1 MDKRLIM
8 KAELT
13 ENIEYR
19 NKTHLFNDR
28 VRAGNLLG
36 DILKKRRQRFILF
49 AIPSGGIPVCY
60 AISKKLETDFDIL
73 IARKLQI
80 PWNTEAGFGAIS
92 CDGEVVFNERLLYE
106 LNLSEDSI
114 DKIIQEAQTSINHR
128 IKKFR
133 GNKPFPNIKGKKV
146 VLVDDGLAS
155 GYTMLSVVK
164 SLRKRN
170 AEKIL
175 IAVPTASA
183 SSIELL
189 SQHVEEIICLNLRS
203 GPLFAVA
210 DAYKIWYDLTDE
222 EVLKYLIQNESNNPL
237 AT

>member
-1 MDKRLIM
+1 M

-19 NKTHLFNDR
+19 NKTQIFNDR
-28 VRAGNLLG
+28 IHAGNLLG

-60 AISKKLETDFDIL
+60 AISKKLDIDFDIL

-92 CDGEVVFNERLLYE
+92 WDGEVVFNERLLNE
-106 LNLSEDSI
+106 LDLSEDSI
-114 DKIIQEAQTSINHR
+114 NKIIQETQTSINHR

-133 GNKPFPNIKGKKV
+133 GNRPFPNITGKKV
-146 VLVDDGLAS
+146 IVVDDGLAS

-164 SLRKRN
+164 SLKKRN
-170 AEKIL
+170 SEKII

-189 SQHVEEIICLNLRS
+189 SKNVEEIICLNLRS
-203 GPLFAVA
+203 GPFFAVA
-210 DAYKIWYDLTDE
+210 DAYKIWYDLADE
-222 EVLKYLIQNESNNPL
+222 EIIKYLI
-237 AT
+237 

>member
-1 MDKRLIM
+1 M

-13 ENIEYR
+13 ENITYR
-19 NKTHLFNDR
+19 NKTRLFNDR
-28 VRAGNLLG
+28 VYAGNLLG
-36 DILKKRRQRFILF
+36 DILEKRRQKYILF

-60 AISKKLETDFDIL
+60 AISKKLKIDFDIL

-80 PWNTEAGFGAIS
+80 PRNTEAGFGAIS
-92 CDGEVVFNERLLYE
+92 WDGEVVFNERLLYE
-106 LNLSEDSI
+106 LDLSKDSI
-114 DKIIQEAQTSINHR
+114 DKIIQETLIGINHR
-128 IKKFR
+128 IKKFI
-133 GNKPFPNIKGKKV
+133 GNKPFPNIKEKKV

-170 AEKIL
+170 VEEIL
-175 IAVPTASA
+175 VTVPTASA

-203 GPLFAVA
+203 GSFFAVA
-210 DAYKIWYDLTDE
+210 DAYKIWHDLTDE
-222 EVLKYLIQNESNNPL
+222 EVLKYLTQK
-237 AT
+237 

>member
-1 MDKRLIM
+1 M

-13 ENIEYR
+13 ENIKYR

-28 VRAGNLLG
+28 VHAGNLLG
-36 DILKKRRQRFILF
+36 DIIKKRRQKYILF

-60 AISKKLETDFDIL
+60 AISKKLEIDFGIL

-80 PWNTEAGFGAIS
+80 PRNTEAGFGAIS
-92 CDGEVVFNERLLYE
+92 WDGEVVFNERLLYE
-106 LNLSEDSI
+106 LDLSKDSI
-114 DKIIQEAQTSINHR
+114 DKIIQETQISINHR

-170 AEKIL
+170 VEEIL

-189 SQHVEEIICLNLRS
+189 SQHVEEIICLNLRL
-203 GPLFAVA
+203 GPFFAVA
-210 DAYKIWYDLTDE
+210 DAYRIWHDLADE
-222 EVLKYLIQNESNNPL
+222 EVLKYLTQNKSNNPL

>member
-1 MDKRLIM
+1 M

-19 NKTHLFNDR
+19 NKTQIFNDR
-28 VRAGNLLG
+28 IHAGNLLG

-60 AISKKLETDFDIL
+60 AISKKLDIDFDIL

-92 CDGEVVFNERLLYE
+92 WDGEVVFNERLLNE
-106 LNLSEDSI
+106 LDLSEDSI
-114 DKIIQEAQTSINHR
+114 NKIIQETQTSINHR

-133 GNKPFPNIKGKKV
+133 GNRPFPNITGKKV
-146 VLVDDGLAS
+146 VVVDDGLAS

-164 SLRKRN
+164 SLKKRN
-170 AEKIL
+170 SEKII

-189 SQHVEEIICLNLRS
+189 SKNVEEIICLNLRS
-203 GPLFAVA
+203 GPFFAVA
-210 DAYKIWYDLTDE
+210 DAYKIWYDLADE
-222 EVLKYLIQNESNNPL
+222 EIIKYLI
-237 AT
+237 